1 MGNHH
6 VKLSNIERI
15 FSTQGFQLSDCSINI
30 VLNFDFIQDIA
41 IWRKACCTWL
51 NLAVLT

>member
-30 VLNFDFIQDIA
+30 VLNTDFIQDIA
-41 IWRKACCTWL
+41 IWRKVCCTWL
-51 NLAVLT
+51 NLTVLT